1 MGKEQIGF
9 IGLGSMGYPMAKNLV
24 DAGYAVHGFDIRPE
38 VIEKFV
44 ADGGSAAHSPA
55 AAGTDVDILIIVVV
69 NDAQVD
75 SVLYG
80 EEGAADALSNGSL
93 VLVCSTVSPD
103 HSRATEAALAERG
116 IHFLDAPMSGGAV
129 GAMDGTLAFMVGGP
143 TEQYDRAHSLL
154 NIMGGHLYHMGTAI
168 GSGTTM
174 KVVNQLLC
182 GVHLAAMGEALALG
196 ARAGVDPNKIVD
208 VISTSAASSW
218 MFADRAPH
226 ILADDFTP
234 HSTIDIWPKDL
245 GLVLDVARPLKM
257 PVHLASA
264 AFQLFQS
271 ASGAGYGKLDDS
283 AIVKIYEDLLG
294 FSLLDVVKK

>member
-1 MGKEQIGF
+1 
-9 IGLGSMGYPMAKNLV
+9 V
-24 DAGYAVHGFDIRPE
+24 
-38 VIEKFV
+38 
-44 ADGGSAAHSPA
+44 
-55 AAGTDVDILIIVVV
+55 VVV

-80 EEGAADALSNGSL
+80 EDGATDSLASGSL
-93 VLVCSTVSPD
+93 VLVCSTVSPE
-103 HSRATEAALAERG
+103 HSRQTETRLAENG
-116 IHFLDAPMSGGAV
+116 IHFLDTPMSGGAV
-129 GAMDGTLAFMVGGP
+129 GAKNGTLAFMVGGP
-143 TEQYDRAHSLL
+143 AEQYERALPVL
-154 NIMGGHLYHMGTAI
+154 EVMGGHLYHMGTAI

-196 ARAGVDPNKIVD
+196 ARAGVDPNKIYE

-218 MFADRAPH
+218 MFKDRARH
-226 ILADDFTP
+226 ILDDDFTP

-271 ASGAGYGKLDDS
+271 ASGAGYGKLDD
-283 AIVKIYEDLLG
+283 AAVVKIYEDLLG
-294 FSLLDVVKK
+294 FAVLDAAE